1 MRELSAAEVAEVTT
15 LYELCSSGVRT
26 ECADAQVRLGAW
38 LEVKLGQAINRDEI
52 CYEIAGLLAV
62 EPDRIDEWVALASAP
77 KAPFRLSSSLEDVLR
92 RRRLPD
98 LYEDTRRSPSGTLI
112 KETVEIA
119 EPQRIIIAD
128 TTGRVA
134 SRGQSAEFRKGSLVV
149 STRATVLVVTGSD
162 RNGNRFGSEISMIRR
177 LTDFARKSCIERNC
191 VSADEIG
198 HQLRENPATIIHLA
212 FHAAYGAAEF
222 EGPEGDSDPAQVRFD
237 DLVAT
242 LKQEAPPGLLVLAG
256 CDSIRVAS
264 GLGDWAATTVAWPSK
279 TDDHEIR
286 RYCHGL
292 YLSLFRGEGM
302 ERAHGAGMN
311 NISVVDED
319 LRPQCLG
326 NKNWALAH
334 GPP

>member
-1 MRELSAAEVAEVTT
+1 MRELSATEIAEVTT
-15 LYELCSSGVRT
+15 LYEFCCSDIRA
-26 ECADAQVRLGAW
+26 ERIDAGRRLGEW
-38 LEVKLGQAINRDEI
+38 LMVKRDQDVDLKSLTYVLDVDIDAIYGWIALVFITSISEI
-52 CYEIAGLLAV
+52 RLRASISVGG
-62 EPDRIDEWVALASAP
+62 AL
-77 KAPFRLSSSLEDVLR
+77 
-92 RRRLPD
+92 RRRLPG
-98 LYEDTRRSPSGTLI
+98 LPEEVRNSSVGGLI
-112 KETVEIA
+112 KESAAISEPRYIVAADSTERIVVYEHPA
-119 EPQRIIIAD
+119 ELQE
-128 TTGRVA
+128 
-134 SRGQSAEFRKGSLVV
+134 SRAAAPER
-149 STRATVLVVTGSD
+149 TAVLVMTGSD

-177 LTDFARKSCIERNC
+177 LTDFSRKSYIERNC

-242 LKQEAPPGLLVLAG
+242 LKQEAPPSLLVLAG

-279 TDDHEIR
+279 TYDHEIR